1 MGGSFLISS
10 SGTVAYFVASGQKLD
25 PMSER
30 NMFLLLWCDMNLIK
44 ADTMLAELGSSNI
57 SSSKN
62 CVAGFN
68 INRTHTLVVQV
79 LVSHKIKKGPVISTI
94 IDDVLNGIS
103 LTTENWKDPPSP
115 LVKTFYISHPVLQ
128 PFEGMSWGIS
138 Y

>member
-1 MGGSFLISS
+1 MTHQFTAKENLD
-10 SGTVAYFVASGQKLD
+10 FASTLEAQKLN
-25 PMSER
+25 EFRNFKLNFKR
-30 NMFLLLWCDMNLIK
+30 NMFLLPWWDINLIR

-115 LVKTFYISHPVLQ
+115 PGENILYLSSSVTAL
-128 PFEGMSWGIS
+128 
-138 Y
+138 